1 MTHLKVKPSLV
12 KQKNQLVQTVVGSK
26 PAKIIKLRKVK
37 SKAKNSNRHKN
48 ALKYF
53 VIPSELLNKDKRLKQ
68 TN

>member
-12 KQKNQLVQTVVGSK
+12 KQKNQLVQTVGSK

-53 VIPSELLNKDKRLKQ
+53 VIPSGLLNKDKRLKQ

>member
-1 MTHLKVKPSLV
+1 MSHVKVKPFLV
-12 KQKNQLVQTVVGSK
+12 KQKNQFVQTVGSK
-26 PAKIIKLRKVK
+26 PAKIIKLRKIK

-53 VIPSELLNKDKRLKQ
+53 VIPSGLLNKDKRMKQ